1 MANVKKFSN
10 IKDEVLFNSKEV
22 IIKKVQVQNNET
34 GELYDEKIEIH
45 TYDDVYIPGVG
56 RVPAMT
62 PKRFT
67 ASAFAELQK
76 VLKA

>member
-1 MANVKKFSN
+1 MANIKKFTN
-10 IKDEVLFNSKEV
+10 VKDEVLLNSKDV
-22 IIKKVQVQNNET
+22 LIKKVQVQNNET

-45 TYDDVYIPGVG
+45 TYDEVYVPGVWK
-56 RVPAMT
+56 VPAMT

-67 ASAFAELQK
+67 PSAFAELQK